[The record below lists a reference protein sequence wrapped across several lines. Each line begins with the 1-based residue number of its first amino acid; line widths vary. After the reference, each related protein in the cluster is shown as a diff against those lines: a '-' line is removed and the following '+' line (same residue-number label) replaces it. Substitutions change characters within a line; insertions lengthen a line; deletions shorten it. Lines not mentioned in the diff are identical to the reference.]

1 MKDYYVTFD
10 KTSVYL
16 EIISFIILF
25 LKHEE
30 DTTDTHSALAS
41 REEQAASIPPEDE
54 YILCDDTI
62 HNDIIHYDYGTIHNN
77 IIHHDYNTIYN
88 TIIND
93 IDYLDTASGA
103 DQVRHIGPMRV
114 VA

>member
-25 LKHEE
+25 LKHGEG
-30 DTTDTHSALAS
+30 TTDTHSALAS

-62 HNDIIHYDYGTIHNN
+62 HNN

-103 DQVRHIGPMRV
+103 DQGHIGPMDGD
-114 VA
+114 